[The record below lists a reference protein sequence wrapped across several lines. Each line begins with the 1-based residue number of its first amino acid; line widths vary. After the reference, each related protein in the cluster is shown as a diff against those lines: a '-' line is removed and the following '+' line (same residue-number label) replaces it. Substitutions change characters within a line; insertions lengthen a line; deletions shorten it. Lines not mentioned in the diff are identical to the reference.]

1 MATVSLSLVREE
13 TMLAAAEVMKASRPK
28 LALSKDVSTRMQ
40 KYTESAAA
48 VDAPPT
54 RRALGNR
61 TNSLNSLTLNTKM
74 ALDAGKQVGNGHA
87 SLAADAPAI
96 ATPAEPQVGTPRM
109 VDPVAVARLHSLAL
123 TNAMFLKSPQPAKA
137 RVQNPWDTEA
147 PATAKAAQIAEARLA
162 YVEAR
167 EATGLVSPRT
177 IATMKAEAL
186 AEAAEMYHTHRSMN
200 TSPQTIESDSHPSA
214 TIPAAEAETALLP
227 PAVQAA
233 YDASAKTAMEDEAAA
248 GPAPVAAPRGVVSSS
263 PCVKPAARRKSII
276 DKFAGSLKQ
285 RDPTTDRF
293 GVPLVDTAPLVSPL
307 KKKVQKKSPGRK
319 NSTKGSV
326 GLPILVPT
334 FGENPPVLSKRH
346 HYSRAVGAAAPVAK
360 APVAEAPVA
369 EAPVAEVPVAEAP
382 VAEAPAEITIAEVT
396 VTEVTVAEAPVAEAP
411 VAEVTV
417 TEVSVAEAPVA
428 EVSVAE
434 APVAEVTV
442 AEAPVAEVTVVAPA
456 AEEPAAP
463 VAASPLP
470 VATSTPSTTGRLR
483 IRPSPS
489 YMGRLRHRLAVD
501 TLAVETSL
509 SMLTEQFE
517 TAAAVDLSSSSGL
530 ASGSS
535 REGSNIAL
543 VASLRAAETHNY
555 WDAFIADLP
564 FVREIALAQMSIFG
578 RCLKRPMETMT
589 PMRASLLTS
598 DGRASILEAFQTLDE
613 ETDEPHHLSE
623 RRVGQLAELP
633 PPPTPTGH
641 PYLGYAIATP
651 YAAANRG
658 AAAATP
664 GTAKSSVAS
673 AATTVAMTPSPRT
686 AAAVPEHSPI
696 SLVLPLGFPHSP
708 QTPVPMA
715 EELPPTGRT
724 PLSEGGITRMAGFV
738 VQSAISSAVQS
749 AVSSAVQSAV
759 SSGATSSVET
769 ISHGAS
775 GAAARDGAPEGAGA
789 VASASRKKTPGS
801 KPSKKAGS
809 VTKPR
814 ARPLRHGDSPLKIR
828 LMGRLSLGLKAVGA
842 VASDLTDEE
851 MAKLVTAD
859 GTAIEAPKKLAA
871 AASTPAAQSEQTT
884 SPPTTRVKMGNQ
896 SFLVAYRHVP
906 RLSDKPH
913 SVLANIPDK
922 RQADESVP
930 ESGRPLAEPSVPPTV
945 MPPPAPPPT
954 KRGMPKRRPNLADR
968 IGMGMGSNRMRSLR
982 GGPKVAPSTEG
993 VEVYSLTL
1001 GTTSTAESP
1010 GLAPGLE
1017 GIEPPPSHR
1026 DAPGAH
1032 GPEAIRLEL
1041 LNQADDLLSSALE
1054 SSRSDAVEEL
1064 TARRMTPRSDEVL
1077 ASLSFLH
1084 EGLAASHRSQYTTPG
1099 TDHHFRPNTT
1109 PARGRFV
1116 AALRLPGLGGA
1127 RQPLPLNAAAT
1138 AATTTAALPA
1148 GVLLSPRHSKSPR
1161 NSPRQI
1167 SRGVGG
1173 LRLPSMLTPR
1183 NNCGSTPRNNAPM
1196 PTARTMLDGIAKSSR
1211 SFRTK
1216 MENGMKGFWKSKG
1229 AVSGSSDALRADDP
1243 VISSTRAAYQQRRE
1257 TLPLLPNTPETA
1269 KQAPGWW
1276 II

>member
-1 MATVSLSLVREE
+1 
-13 TMLAAAEVMKASRPK
+13 MLAAAEVMKASRPK

-227 PAVQAA
+227 PVVQAA
-233 YDASAKTAMEDEAAA
+233 YDASAKTAAEDEAAA
-248 GPAPVAAPRGVVSSS
+248 GHAPVAAPRGVVSSS

-369 EAPVAEVPVAEAP
+369 KAPVAEVPVDEAP
-382 VAEAPAEITIAEVT
+382 VAELTVAELT
-396 VTEVTVAEAPVAEAP
+396 VTEVSVAEAPVAEAP

-715 EELPPTGRT
+715 EELSPTGRT

-842 VASDLTDEE
+842 VASDLSDEE

-884 SPPTTRVKMGNQ
+884 S
-896 SFLVAYRHVP
+896 H
-906 RLSDKPH
+906 
-913 SVLANIPDK
+913 
-922 RQADESVP
+922 RQRASRWGT
-930 ESGRPLAEPSVPPTV
+930 S
-945 MPPPAPPPT
+945 
-954 KRGMPKRRPNLADR
+954 
-968 IGMGMGSNRMRSLR
+968 RS
-982 GGPKVAPSTEG
+982 
-993 VEVYSLTL
+993 
-1001 GTTSTAESP
+1001 
-1010 GLAPGLE
+1010 
-1017 GIEPPPSHR
+1017 
-1026 DAPGAH
+1026 
-1032 GPEAIRLEL
+1032 
-1041 LNQADDLLSSALE
+1041 
-1054 SSRSDAVEEL
+1054 SSR
-1064 TARRMTPRSDEVL
+1064 TGTC
-1077 ASLSFLH
+1077 
-1084 EGLAASHRSQYTTPG
+1084 PG
-1099 TDHHFRPNTT
+1099 
-1109 PARGRFV
+1109 
-1116 AALRLPGLGGA
+1116 
-1127 RQPLPLNAAAT
+1127 
-1138 AATTTAALPA
+1138 
-1148 GVLLSPRHSKSPR
+1148 
-1161 NSPRQI
+1161 
-1167 SRGVGG
+1167 
-1173 LRLPSMLTPR
+1173 
-1183 NNCGSTPRNNAPM
+1183 
-1196 PTARTMLDGIAKSSR
+1196 
-1211 SFRTK
+1211 
-1216 MENGMKGFWKSKG
+1216 
-1229 AVSGSSDALRADDP
+1229 
-1243 VISSTRAAYQQRRE
+1243 
-1257 TLPLLPNTPETA
+1257 
-1269 KQAPGWW
+1269 
-1276 II
+1276 

>member
-40 KYTESAAA
+40 KYAESAAA

-74 ALDAGKQVGNGHA
+74 ALDAGKKVGHGHA
-87 SLAADAPAI
+87 SLPADAPTI
-96 ATPAEPQVGTPRM
+96 ETPQVGTPRM

-137 RVQNPWDTEA
+137 RVENPRGSEA
-147 PATAKAAQIAEARLA
+147 PATATAAQIAEARLA

-186 AEAAEMYHTHRSMN
+186 AEAAELYHTHRSMA

-214 TIPAAEAETALLP
+214 TNPAAEAETALLP

-233 YDASAKTAMEDEAAA
+233 FDASAKTAAEDEAA
-248 GPAPVAAPRGVVSSS
+248 GLPAPVTALRGVVSSS

-307 KKKVQKKSPGRK
+307 KKKKSPGRK
-319 NSTKGSV
+319 NPTKGSV
-326 GLPILVPT
+326 GLPILAPT
-334 FGENPPVLSKRH
+334 FGENPPVLSKRQ
-346 HYSRAVGAAAPVAK
+346 HYSRAVGAAAPIAA

-369 EAPVAEVPVAEAP
+369 EAPVAEAPVAEAP
-382 VAEAPAEITIAEVT
+382 VAEAPVD
-396 VTEVTVAEAPVAEAP
+396 EAPVDEAP
-411 VAEVTV
+411 VD
-417 TEVSVAEAPVA
+417 EAPVD
-428 EVSVAE
+428 E
-434 APVAEVTV
+434 APVL
-442 AEAPVAEVTVVAPA
+442 APA
-456 AEEPAAP
+456 AEEPEAP
-463 VAASPLP
+463 LAASPLA
-470 VATSTPSTTGRLR
+470 VATSTPATTGRLR

-489 YMGRLRHRLAVD
+489 YMSRLRHRLAVD
-501 TLAVETSL
+501 TLAVDTSS

-517 TAAAVDLSSSSGL
+517 TAAAVDLSSSTGL
-530 ASGSS
+530 ASGSCG
-535 REGSNIAL
+535 EGSNIAL
-543 VASLRAAETHNY
+543 IASLRAAETHNY

-578 RCLKRPMETMT
+578 RCLKRPTEAMT
-589 PMRASLLTS
+589 PRRASLLMGS
-598 DGRASILEAFQTLDE
+598 GRASILTAMQTTLDE
-613 ETDEPHHLSE
+613 EADEPHDLNE
-623 RRVGQLAELP
+623 RRVGHLTELP
-633 PPPTPTGH
+633 PPPSPTG
-641 PYLGYAIATP
+641 LGYAIATP

-658 AAAATP
+658 ATAVTP

-673 AATTVAMTPSPRT
+673 AAMTVAVTPSPRTAVAVTPSPRT
-686 AAAVPEHSPI
+686 AAAVPEHSPV

-708 QTPVPMA
+708 QTPAPVA
-715 EELPPTGRT
+715 EELSPIGRT

-749 AVSSAVQSAV
+749 AVL
-759 SSGATSSVET
+759 SGATSSDEP
-769 ISHGAS
+769 ISDGAS
-775 GAAARDGAPEGAGA
+775 GATAPEGTGV

-801 KPSKKAGS
+801 KPSRKAGS
-809 VTKPR
+809 AKKPR

-828 LMGRLSLGLKAVGA
+828 LMGRLSLGLKAAGA
-842 VASDLTDEE
+842 VASDLSDEE
-851 MAKLVTAD
+851 MTKLVTAD
-859 GTAIEAPKKLAA
+859 GAAIEAARLVAA
-871 AASTPAAQSEQTT
+871 PSPPAAQSEQTT

-896 SFLVAYRHVP
+896 SFLIAYRHVP

-922 RQADESVP
+922 RQADEAVP
-930 ESGRPLAEPSVPPTV
+930 ESGRPLAEPSAPPTV
-945 MPPPAPPPT
+945 KPPPGPPPT

-968 IGMGMGSNRMRSLR
+968 IGMGMGSSRVRSLR

-993 VEVYSLTL
+993 VQVYSLTH

-1010 GLAPGLE
+1010 GTAGV
-1017 GIEPPPSHR
+1017 EPPLSHR
-1026 DAPGAH
+1026 DAPGTQ

-1041 LNQADDLLSSALE
+1041 LNQADDLLDSALE
-1054 SSRSDAVEEL
+1054 SSRSDAIEDL
-1064 TARRMTPRSDEVL
+1064 RARRLTPRSEEVL
-1077 ASLSFLH
+1077 ASLSFLQ
-1084 EGLAASHRSQYTTPG
+1084 EGLVDSHRSQFTSPG
-1099 TDHHFRPNTT
+1099 AEHHSRPNTT
-1109 PARGRFV
+1109 PARGGFI

-1138 AATTTAALPA
+1138 TAATTAALPAGVLPA

-1183 NNCGSTPRNNAPM
+1183 NNGGSTPRNNASM

-1229 AVSGSSDALRADDP
+1229 AVSGSSDAMRADEP
-1243 VISSTRAAYQQRRE
+1243 AIRAVSGSTRAAYQQRRE

>member
-1 MATVSLSLVREE
+1 
-13 TMLAAAEVMKASRPK
+13 
-28 LALSKDVSTRMQ
+28 
-40 KYTESAAA
+40 
-48 VDAPPT
+48 
-54 RRALGNR
+54 
-61 TNSLNSLTLNTKM
+61 
-74 ALDAGKQVGNGHA
+74 
-87 SLAADAPAI
+87 
-96 ATPAEPQVGTPRM
+96 
-109 VDPVAVARLHSLAL
+109 
-123 TNAMFLKSPQPAKA
+123 
-137 RVQNPWDTEA
+137 
-147 PATAKAAQIAEARLA
+147 
-162 YVEAR
+162 
-167 EATGLVSPRT
+167 
-177 IATMKAEAL
+177 
-186 AEAAEMYHTHRSMN
+186 
-200 TSPQTIESDSHPSA
+200 
-214 TIPAAEAETALLP
+214 
-227 PAVQAA
+227 
-233 YDASAKTAMEDEAAA
+233 
-248 GPAPVAAPRGVVSSS
+248 
-263 PCVKPAARRKSII
+263 
-276 DKFAGSLKQ
+276 
-285 RDPTTDRF
+285 
-293 GVPLVDTAPLVSPL
+293 
-307 KKKVQKKSPGRK
+307 
-319 NSTKGSV
+319 
-326 GLPILVPT
+326 
-334 FGENPPVLSKRH
+334 
-346 HYSRAVGAAAPVAK
+346 
-360 APVAEAPVA
+360 
-369 EAPVAEVPVAEAP
+369 
-382 VAEAPAEITIAEVT
+382 
-396 VTEVTVAEAPVAEAP
+396 
-411 VAEVTV
+411 
-417 TEVSVAEAPVA
+417 
-428 EVSVAE
+428 
-434 APVAEVTV
+434 
-442 AEAPVAEVTVVAPA
+442 
-456 AEEPAAP
+456 
-463 VAASPLP
+463 
-470 VATSTPSTTGRLR
+470 
-483 IRPSPS
+483 
-489 YMGRLRHRLAVD
+489 
-501 TLAVETSL
+501 
-509 SMLTEQFE
+509 MLTEQFE

-651 YAAANRG
+651 YAAAIRG

-715 EELPPTGRT
+715 EELSPTGRT

-968 IGMGMGSNRMRSLR
+968 IGMGMGSSRMRSLR

-1138 AATTTAALPA
+1138 AAATTAALPA